1 VSELFLGLI
10 SGTSM
15 DGVDAAV
22 VALPEDG
29 RRGCELVA
37 AACHPYADDLGRA
50 LERAVADPA
59 SCGLDTLG
67 RLDVQ
72 VGGAFAAA
80 ALRLLAEADLE
91 PGAIRAIG
99 SHGQTLRHRPDAE
112 TPYTLQIGDPNVI
125 VARTGVTT
133 VADFR
138 RRDIALGGEAAPL
151 APAFHGWLFG
161 GGTPAAVVNIG
172 GIANVTLVDGDVRAG
187 FDTGPGNTLMDV
199 WVRRHRGEPCD
210 RDGAFARE
218 GTVSPLL
225 LEACLDDP
233 YFTALPPKST
243 GREYFNARWLERRL
257 EALPAQPAPADVQAT
272 LAELTAMTVARA
284 IGEYGDKIGGE
295 YGNGCSRVLIC
306 GGGAH
311 NGFLMERLAE
321 LCAPAAVASSGT
333 AGLPP
338 DWVEAAAFAWLA
350 RETLAG
356 RPGNRP
362 RVTGAQSAAVLGGIY
377 PAEGAAP

>member
-1 VSELFLGLI
+1 MSELFLGLI

-22 VALPEDG
+22 VSFPEG
-29 RRGCELVA
+29 RRRGCEVIA
-37 AACHPYADDLGRA
+37 TACHPYADDLGRA
-50 LERAVADPA
+50 LEQAVADPA
-59 SCGLDTLG
+59 SCDLDTLG

-80 ALRLLAEADLE
+80 ALRLLATAGLEAGD
-91 PGAIRAIG
+91 IRAIG
-99 SHGQTLRHRPDAE
+99 SHGQTLRHRPDAD
-112 TPYTLQIGDPNVI
+112 TPFTLQIGDPNVI
-125 VARTGVTT
+125 VARTGITT

-161 GGTPAAVVNIG
+161 GGGRAAVVNIG
-172 GIANVTLVDGDVRAG
+172 GIANVTVVDGDVRAG
-187 FDTGPGNTLMDV
+187 FDSGPGNTLMDG
-199 WVRRHRGEPCD
+199 WVRRHRGEACD
-210 RDGAFARE
+210 RDGAFARQ
-218 GTVSPLL
+218 GSVSPLL

-233 YFTALPPKST
+233 YFTAPPPKST
-243 GREYFNARWLERRL
+243 GREYFNLDWLEARL
-257 EALPAQPAPADVQAT
+257 EALPEQPAPADVQAT
-272 LAELTAMTVARA
+272 LAELTAVTIARA
-284 IGEYGDKIGGE
+284 VGGHAP
-295 YGNGCSRVLIC
+295 GADRVLVC

-311 NGFLMERLAE
+311 NGFLMERLAD
-321 LCAPAAVASSGT
+321 LCAPAEVAST
-333 AGLPP
+333 AAAGLAP

-362 RVTGAQSAAVLGGIY
+362 RVTGAQSAAILGGIY
-377 PAEGAAP
+377 LAEGGSTPFG

>member
-1 VSELFLGLI
+1 MSELFLGLI

-22 VALPEDG
+22 VAFPERG

-37 AACHPYADDLGRA
+37 TACYAYADDLRLA

-59 SCGLDTLG
+59 SCDLDTLG

-80 ALRLLAEADLE
+80 ALRLLAGAGLEAADM
-91 PGAIRAIG
+91 RAIG
-99 SHGQTLRHRPDAE
+99 SHGQTLRHRPDAD
-112 TPYTLQIGDPNVI
+112 TPFTLQIGDPNVI
-125 VARTGVTT
+125 VARSGITT

-161 GGTPAAVVNIG
+161 GGAPAAVVNIG
-172 GIANVTLVDGDVRAG
+172 GIANVTLVEDDVRAG
-187 FDTGPGNTLMDV
+187 FDSGPGNTLMDG
-199 WVRRHRGEPCD
+199 WIRRQRDEAWD
-210 RDGAFARE
+210 RDGAWARQ
-218 GTVSPLL
+218 GTVHPLL

-233 YFTALPPKST
+233 YFTAPPPKST
-243 GREYFNARWLERRL
+243 GREYFNADWLAARL
-257 EALPAQPAPADVQAT
+257 EALPEQPPPADVQAT
-272 LAELTAMTVARA
+272 LAELTAVTVARA
-284 IGEYGDKIGGE
+284 VGEHAPGV
-295 YGNGCSRVLIC
+295 SRVLVC

-311 NGFLMERLAE
+311 NGFLMGRLGE
-321 LCAPAAVASSGT
+321 LCAPAEVAST
-333 AGLPP
+333 AAAGLDP

-362 RVTGAQSAAVLGGIY
+362 RVTGAQSAAILGGIY
-377 PAEGAAP
+377 LAEGGAFPGG

>member
-1 VSELFLGLI
+1 MSELFLGLI

-22 VALPEDG
+22 VSFPAGG

-37 AACHPYADDLGRA
+37 TACHPYAEGLGHA
-50 LERAVADPA
+50 LEQAVADPA
-59 SCGLDTLG
+59 ACGLDTLG

-80 ALRLLAEADLE
+80 ALRLLAAAGLQAGE
-91 PGAIRAIG
+91 IRAIG

-112 TPYTLQIGDPNVI
+112 TPFTLQIGDPNVI
-125 VARTGVTT
+125 VARTGITT

-161 GGTPAAVVNIG
+161 DGPPAAVVNIG
-172 GIANVTLVDGDVRAG
+172 GIANVTMVDGDVRAG
-187 FDTGPGNTLMDV
+187 FDSGPGNTLMDG
-199 WVRRHRGEPCD
+199 WTRRHRGEACD
-210 RDGAFARE
+210 RDGAFARQ

-233 YFTALPPKST
+233 YFKAPPPKST
-243 GREYFNARWLERRL
+243 GREYFNADWLEGRL
-257 EALPAQPAPADVQAT
+257 EALPEQPAPADVQAT
-272 LAELTAMTVARA
+272 LTELTAMTIARA
-284 IGEYGDKIGGE
+284 VGEYARGVH
-295 YGNGCSRVLIC
+295 RVLIC

-311 NGFLMERLAE
+311 NGFLMERLTD
-321 LCAPAAVASSGT
+321 LCAPAEVT
-333 AGLPP
+333 TTEVAGLAP

-362 RVTGAQSAAVLGGIY
+362 RVTGAQSAAILGGIY
-377 PAEGAAP
+377 PADRAAMPPA

>member
-1 VSELFLGLI
+1 MSELFLGLI

-22 VALPEDG
+22 VAFPERG

-37 AACHPYADDLGRA
+37 TACHAYASDLGRA

-59 SCGLDTLG
+59 SCNLDTLG

-80 ALRLLAEADLE
+80 ALRLLAGAGLEAAD
-91 PGAIRAIG
+91 IRAIG
-99 SHGQTLRHRPDAE
+99 SHGQTLRHRPDAD
-112 TPYTLQIGDPNVI
+112 TPFTLQIGDPNVI
-125 VARTGVTT
+125 VARTGITT

-161 GGTPAAVVNIG
+161 GGGPSAVVNIG
-172 GIANVTLVDGDVRAG
+172 GIANVTVVDGDVRVG
-187 FDTGPGNTLMDV
+187 FDSGPGNTLMDG
-199 WVRRHRGEPCD
+199 WIRHQRGKSWD

-218 GTVSPLL
+218 GTVSRLL

-233 YFTALPPKST
+233 YFTAPPPKST
-243 GREYFNARWLERRL
+243 GREYFNVNWLDARL
-257 EALPAQPAPADVQAT
+257 EALPEQPPPADVQAT
-272 LAELTAMTVARA
+272 LTELTAVTIARA
-284 IGEYGDKIGGE
+284 VGEHAQGA
-295 YGNGCSRVLIC
+295 SQVLVC

-311 NGFLMERLAE
+311 NGVLMGRLAA
-321 LCAPAAVASSGT
+321 LCAPAEVMSTAA
-333 AGLPP
+333 AGLDP

-362 RVTGAQSAAVLGGIY
+362 RVTGAQSAAILGGIY
-377 PAEGAAP
+377 IAEGSATPSG

>member
-1 VSELFLGLI
+1 MSELFLGLI

-22 VALPEDG
+22 VAFPERG
-29 RRGCELVA
+29 RRGCGLVA
-37 AACHPYADDLGRA
+37 TACYAYADDLRAA

-59 SCGLDTLG
+59 SCHLDTLG

-80 ALRLLAEADLE
+80 ALRLLAGAGLEAADV
-91 PGAIRAIG
+91 RAIG
-99 SHGQTLRHRPDAE
+99 SHGQTLRHRPDAD
-112 TPYTLQIGDPNVI
+112 TPFTLQIGDPNVI
-125 VARTGVTT
+125 VARTGITT

-151 APAFHGWLFG
+151 APSFHGWLFG
-161 GGTPAAVVNIG
+161 DGAPVAVINIG
-172 GIANVTLVDGDVRAG
+172 GIANLTRVDGDVRAG
-187 FDTGPGNTLMDV
+187 FDSGPGNTLMDG
-199 WVRRHRGEPCD
+199 WIRRQRDEGWD
-210 RDGAFARE
+210 RDGAWARE

-233 YFTALPPKST
+233 YFTATPPKST
-243 GREYFNARWLERRL
+243 GREYFNADWLDARL
-257 EALPAQPAPADVQAT
+257 EALPEQPPPVDVQAT
-272 LAELTAMTVARA
+272 LCELTAVTVARA
-284 IGEYGDKIGGE
+284 VGEHAPGV
-295 YGNGCSRVLIC
+295 NRVLVC

-311 NGFLMERLAE
+311 NGFLMERLTE
-321 LCAPAAVASSGT
+321 LCTPAEVTSTAT
-333 AGLPP
+333 AGLDP

-362 RVTGAQSAAVLGGIY
+362 RVTGAQSAAILGGIY
-377 PAEGAAP
+377 LADGGAAPAG